1 MPFGDPACTSQLDST
16 WRDVGTTNVGIPLRK
31 TLSGLADGT
40 LYRWRARVLYAP
52 FSVTAPPPN
61 PAHGPWRRLQGQAV
75 EADIRVA
82 EAHFEIY
89 LPLVVRGAGP

>member
-1 MPFGDPACTSQLDST
+1 
-16 WRDVGTTNVGIPLRK
+16 VGTTNVGIPLRK

-40 LYRWRARVLYAP
+40 LYRWRARVLSAP
-52 FSVTAPPPN
+52 YSMITPPPN
-61 PAHGPWRRLQGQAV
+61 PTHGPWRRLQGQAV